1 MKYSNF
7 ILPSYLVNTPY
18 DLYNRKKKSI
28 LLPTKLN
35 KNDCADELTI
45 EDNGL
50 TMFYNVQ
57 GHLSWYIAAAVR
69 ADYPLPVEAGLFYFE
84 VYIVNQGLEGLIG
97 IGLSEPNVNLNGQP
111 GWNERSYGY
120 HGDDGLK
127 FISDGNRG
135 YDYGPLY
142 TTDDTI
148 GCCVNFFNNTCFY
161 TKNGIHLG
169 VAFDDIS
176 GGELYPT
183 FGMRNPKAYIEVNF
197 GQNPFVFDIDQYAK
211 RIFQDAEKKK
221 EWAKLSELYI

>member
-1 MKYSNF
+1 MKYSNQV
-7 ILPSYLVNTPY
+7 LPSYLINTPY
-18 DLYNRKKKSI
+18 DIHNRKRNSI

-45 EDNGL
+45 EDDEL

-57 GHLSWYIAAAVR
+57 EHQDWFQAAAVR

-84 VYIVNQGLEGLIG
+84 VYIINQGLEGLIG
-97 IGLSEPNVNLNGQP
+97 IGMSEPNVNLRGQP

-127 FISDGNRG
+127 FISNGHRG

-142 TTDDTI
+142 TNDDII

-161 TKNGIHLG
+161 TKNGINLG
-169 VAFDDIS
+169 VAFDDIT
-176 GGELYPT
+176 GGDLYPS
-183 FGMRNPKAYIEVNF
+183 FGMRNPKARIEVNF
-197 GQNPFVFDIDQYAK
+197 GQKPFVFDIDQYAK
-211 RIFQDAEKKK
+211 KIFQDAKEKN
-221 EWAKLSELYI
+221 EWANLSEMYK